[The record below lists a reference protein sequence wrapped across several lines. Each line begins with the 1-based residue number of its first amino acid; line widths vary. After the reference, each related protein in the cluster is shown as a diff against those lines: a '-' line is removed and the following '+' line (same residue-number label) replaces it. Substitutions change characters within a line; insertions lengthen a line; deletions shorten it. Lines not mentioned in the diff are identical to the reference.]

1 MKKVT
6 VSLVVATLVSTGLY
20 AESMLSEVEVSANA
34 AMTSNYVWRGM
45 TQSDDSPA
53 IQGGF
58 DLEYKGLYVG
68 TWGSNVNFKN
78 NPDASM
84 ELDLYGGYKNE
95 ISGIAYDIGY
105 IQYAYPNDSK
115 ALNFGEA
122 YLGLSYDFEVVE
134 VSAKYSLGIES
145 DDVDPENAYEGSI
158 SVPLPMEISIDAT
171 VGNYENIGIF
181 YSAGVTKTYKKFDFT
196 VAYSGMDY
204 EASGADG
211 ENNVIATISK
221 SF

>member
-1 MKKVT
+1 MKKV
-6 VSLVVATLVSTGLY
+6 VISLVVATLVSTGLY
-20 AESMLSEVEVSANA
+20 AESMLSEVGVSANA

-58 DLEYKGLYVG
+58 DLDYKGFYVG
-68 TWGSNVNFKN
+68 AWGSNVNFKT
-78 NPDASM
+78 NPDSSM
-84 ELDLYGGYKNE
+84 ELDAYGGYKNE

-134 VSAKYSLGIES
+134 VSAKYSLGVET
-145 DDVDPENAYEGSI
+145 DDIDPENAYEAGV
-158 SVPLPMEISIDAT
+158 SVPLPMDISIDAT
-171 VGNYENIGIF
+171 VGNYENIGI
-181 YSAGVTKTYKKFDFT
+181 YYIAGITKTIGKFDLS
-196 VAYSGMDY
+196 VAYSGMDF
-204 EASGADG
+204 EAAGTDT
-211 ENNVIATISK
+211 EQNVIATIST